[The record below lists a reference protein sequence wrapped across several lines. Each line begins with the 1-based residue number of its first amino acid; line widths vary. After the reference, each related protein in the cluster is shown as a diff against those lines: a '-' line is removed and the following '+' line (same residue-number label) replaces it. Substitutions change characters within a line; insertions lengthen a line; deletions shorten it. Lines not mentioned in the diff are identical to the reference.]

1 MAMNVE
7 IAQVRISRELNAAET
22 ALNEALLRQSE
33 LLVSL
38 LLARRDTSP
47 NQFEGQDALMR
58 LSRSQQ
64 SLISAGGDLARLHRR
79 LLEIVVE
86 KGGPA
91 SDCPDDWQ
99 APMKN
104 METLAA

>member
-1 MAMNVE
+1 MPMDIE
-7 IAQVRISRELNAAET
+7 IAQVRISRELTAAET
-22 ALNEALLRQSE
+22 SLNDALLKQSE
-33 LLVSL
+33 LFLSL
-38 LLARRDTSP
+38 LVARRDTSSK
-47 NQFEGQDALMR
+47 QFEGQDALMR

-64 SLISAGGDLARLHRR
+64 SLISAGGDLARLHNR
-79 LLEIVVE
+79 LLEINVE

-91 SDCPDDWQ
+91 SDCPDDWR